1 MPTPFAVAFNEDGD
15 VTILGRITA
24 RNGSGSATGID
35 GEGNFLEQADISTIV
50 RKTFD
55 LEGDTTDPVSTSLT
69 VSAVVLDTVVTAN
82 TIWTLDTIGY
92 NFIDDV
98 PASLFP
104 TGGRRYRIEY
114 VVTLSGGAVFHGVYE
129 GIADPIFSS

>member
-1 MPTPFAVAFNEDGD
+1 MPTPFAVSFHEDGD
-15 VTILGRITA
+15 STILGRITA
-24 RNGSGSATGID
+24 RNGTGSATGID
-35 GEGNFLEQADISTIV
+35 GEGNFLKQADISSIV

-55 LEGDTTDPVSTSLT
+55 LEGDVTAPVETTLT
-69 VSAVVLDTVVTAN
+69 VSTVVLDTVITTN
-82 TIWTLDTIGY
+82 TIWTLDTTGY

-98 PASLFP
+98 AASLFP

-114 VVTLSGGAVFHGVYE
+114 IVTLSGGAVFHGVYE